1 MHRLRV
7 ADEADSDRARRYRER
22 PSNVW
27 LSGVQESSAVHHRQ
41 RLDRGLVSAEANMNI
56 VYHREK
62 CLAEASICREKSRAD
77 PARSDY
83 WIDRAVIW
91 HQRAA
96 LASHANALTHEIHDG
111 PLISKPAV

>member
-1 MHRLRV
+1 MHRLRI
-7 ADEADSDRARRYRER
+7 ADEADSDRAKRYRER

-27 LSGVQESSAVHHRQ
+27 LSGVQESSAAHHRQ
-41 RLDRGLVSAEANMNI
+41 RLDRGLVGAEANMNI
-56 VYHREK
+56 MYHREK

-96 LASHANALTHEIHDG
+96 LASHVNAVTHEIHDG
-111 PLISKPAV
+111 RLISKPAI

>member
-1 MHRLRV
+1 MHRLRI
-7 ADEADSDRARRYRER
+7 ADEADSDRTRRYRER
-22 PSNVW
+22 PSNVC
-27 LSGVQESSAVHHRQ
+27 LSGVQESSAAHYRQ

-56 VYHREK
+56 VYHRDK

-77 PARSDY
+77 PTRSDY

-96 LASHANALTHEIHDG
+96 LASQANAVTRETHDG
-111 PLISKPAV
+111 RLISKPAV

>member
-1 MHRLRV
+1 MHRLRL
-7 ADEADSDRARRYRER
+7 ADEADSDRAKRYRER
-22 PSNVW
+22 SSNVW
-27 LSGVQESSAVHHRQ
+27 LSDVQESSAAHHRQ
-41 RLDRGLVSAEANMNI
+41 RLDRGLVGAAANIM
-56 VYHREK
+56 YRREK

-96 LASHANALTHEIHDG
+96 LARHGNAATHEIHDER
-111 PLISKPAV
+111 LISKPAV